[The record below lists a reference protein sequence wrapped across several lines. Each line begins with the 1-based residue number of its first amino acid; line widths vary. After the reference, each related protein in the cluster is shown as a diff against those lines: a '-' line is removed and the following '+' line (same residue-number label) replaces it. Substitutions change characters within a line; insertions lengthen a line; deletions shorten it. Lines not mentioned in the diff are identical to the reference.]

1 MNKLRRFFVA
11 CGTAAFGL
19 FGLVPLAAP
28 IAWSTPPEGAELLWR
43 QAESKKLAD
52 HPYWLRLL
60 HYPSQSPLVS
70 EWRSEI
76 GTPSF
81 FLHPDGTTDPAAELR
96 ETLAA
101 LLSLIHPKANKGL
114 FIALSVVA
122 YPIGFVLSYVIMG
135 TLFFAVITPTG
146 LVMRALGKDP
156 LEKRFTANAPTYW
169 SQCRSKR
176 PSASYFQQF

>member
-1 MNKLRRFFVA
+1 MARMIDLQLDPDEKTLRHFGFIALV
-11 CGTAAFGL
+11 GLGVIAALAWFER
-19 FGLVPLAAP
+19 LVFA
-28 IAWSTPPEGAELLWR
+28 GG
-43 QAESKKLAD
+43 
-52 HPYWLRLL
+52 WL
-60 HYPSQSPLVS
+60 
-70 EWRSEI
+70 
-76 GTPSF
+76 G
-81 FLHPDGTTDPAAELR
+81 DAR
-96 ETLAA
+96 ETVAFALLGVGALAA

-114 FIALSVVA
+114 FIALSGVA